1 MKILITGAAG
11 LVGSHLARRLARDH
25 DVLALKHGD
34 LDITNREAVNRCVL
48 DVHPSL
54 LINCAVIQVDESE
67 QNPTK
72 AQAVNVEGL
81 KISR

>member
-1 MKILITGAAG
+1 MKVLITGAAG
-11 LVGSHLARRLARDH
+11 LVGNHFSQRLVREH
-25 DVLALKHGD
+25 EVLVLKHAD